1 MRRPHLVVFG
11 NLDCARTMFGSTM
24 VTSYPG
30 WSGPLWP
37 GELVIRSTITYGGE
51 GKSISPYEP
60 VVGGWAYVKEL
71 AATNTKE
78 RGE

>member
-1 MRRPHLVVFG
+1 MHRPCLVVFG
-11 NLDCARTMFGSTM
+11 NLDCAQTMFGSTM
-24 VTSYPG
+24 VTGYPG
-30 WSGPLWP
+30 QSGLPWP

-51 GKSISPYEP
+51 GKSISLYES
-60 VVGGWAYVKEL
+60 VVSGWAYVKEL